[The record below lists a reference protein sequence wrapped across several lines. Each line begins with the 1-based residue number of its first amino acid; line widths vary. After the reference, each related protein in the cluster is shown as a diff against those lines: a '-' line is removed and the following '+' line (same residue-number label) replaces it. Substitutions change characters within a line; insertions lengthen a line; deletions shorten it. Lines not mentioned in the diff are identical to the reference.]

1 MKSITKQK
9 SPTPSKK
16 LLPKKTLQSSTTLN
30 NKNKKQGKD
39 ISNSANTNND
49 DKYIIPEKWEQ
60 RISDI
65 RRLRK
70 EIKEDFIRNAT
81 RRNVIP
87 KWKEVIQNIQPIDI
101 RLLLVAIKALGDMYV
116 GFDDYE
122 TARNLYSF
130 YKIVSFRL
138 ELLEETLYAYE
149 SLGTVYKFL
158 YQYNKAIKC
167 YKKMIEMSWILN
179 NRSAELRGY
188 DHIGI
193 QYFYLGNKD
202 KAKYY
207 HERFLYGIYEKD
219 SKVKEAVVEKFKNKH
234 YQFFNDDKI
243 FVKPNPSNDELI
255 EQFKRHIMLYENTK
269 MEIDLENYDLLKNQD
284 MMKNSFI
291 SDVDMTFQVIHEKYL
306 DENFLE
312 ENNSKQQQGKAYGSK
327 KTMFKNSGK
336 SSTKKIG
343 EKNSLMQ
350 VDNLILSHLST
361 KLRDFNNER
370 FEKIFQRFDSLF
382 KESYGGVGKQ

>member
-312 ENNSKQQQGKAYGSK
+312 ESNSKQQQGKAYGSK
-327 KTMFKNSGK
+327 K
-336 SSTKKIG
+336 
-343 EKNSLMQ
+343 
-350 VDNLILSHLST
+350 
-361 KLRDFNNER
+361 
-370 FEKIFQRFDSLF
+370 
-382 KESYGGVGKQ
+382 

>member
-1 MKSITKQK
+1 
-9 SPTPSKK
+9 
-16 LLPKKTLQSSTTLN
+16 
-30 NKNKKQGKD
+30 
-39 ISNSANTNND
+39 
-49 DKYIIPEKWEQ
+49 
-60 RISDI
+60 
-65 RRLRK
+65 
-70 EIKEDFIRNAT
+70 
-81 RRNVIP
+81 
-87 KWKEVIQNIQPIDI
+87 
-101 RLLLVAIKALGDMYV
+101 
-116 GFDDYE
+116 
-122 TARNLYSF
+122 
-130 YKIVSFRL
+130 
-138 ELLEETLYAYE
+138 
-149 SLGTVYKFL
+149 
-158 YQYNKAIKC
+158 
-167 YKKMIEMSWILN
+167 MIEMSWILN

-382 KESYGGVGKQ
+382 KESYGGDGKQ